1 MAFDQLP
8 QRFGLEYTGAN
19 DTIDAI
25 EPQQA
30 LDRPLVK
37 ISFSVE
43 SYSSPKKAKGA
54 ISAPT
59 LVPVTKSKRG
69 LLPLSD
75 QPLKNP
81 AP

>member
-1 MAFDQLP
+1 MTPLMP
-8 QRFGLEYTGAN
+8 SSRSKLS
-19 DTIDAI
+19 I
-25 EPQQA
+25 
-30 LDRPLVK
+30 RPLVK

-59 LVPVTKSKRG
+59 LVPVTISKRG
-69 LLPLSD
+69 RLPLSD